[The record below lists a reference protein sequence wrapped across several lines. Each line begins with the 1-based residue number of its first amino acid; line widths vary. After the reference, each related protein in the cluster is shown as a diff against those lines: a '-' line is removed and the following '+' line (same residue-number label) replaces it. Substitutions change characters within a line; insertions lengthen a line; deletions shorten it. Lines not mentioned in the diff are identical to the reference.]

1 VRSLQMADADMKRI
15 QRSGERVIASCS
27 CKPAEEDFTLALGG
41 GSDVSYLYVTTA
53 RMIWMS
59 ANNEG
64 VVSVPWKYMTG
75 IRQGKKRFKHTLGY
89 SFRRPGYSSDIDYP
103 AEYVSGDVA
112 KAVSGIQ
119 SGAIPT
125 IEIPA
130 QTATAIKYSR
140 PHDNSPIG
148 MLARMQGIPEYR
160 LACSVCGKSAGFCQA
175 TGDELSD
182 ACGGC
187 ERSFTGITTA

>member
-1 VRSLQMADADMKRI
+1 MQPAASASLTLRARASSSRVRT
-15 QRSGERVIASCS
+15 RSAWRRNCPCS
-27 CKPAEEDFTLALGG
+27 IHQAKAF
-41 GSDVSYLYVTTA
+41 S
-53 RMIWMS
+53 
-59 ANNEG
+59 NNDG
-64 VVSVPWKYMTG
+64 VVSVPWKYMTA

-89 SFRRPGYSSDIDYP
+89 SFRRSGYSSDIDYP

-112 KAVSGIQ
+112 KAVSGTQ

-125 IEIPA
+125 FEIPA
-130 QTATAIKYSR
+130 QTATALKHTR

-160 LACSVCGKSAGFCQA
+160 LACSVCGKSAGFCHA